1 MKEIQDIIQAFDEA
15 QKQNKQTALAT
26 VVHVQGSSYRRPGA
40 RMLVTEDGQ
49 LTGAISGGCLEGD
62 ALRKARQAMIRQKA
76 KLVMYDTT
84 DEDDAKLGVGLGCN
98 GIIYILIEPIK
109 AENPSNPIQLLKR
122 YLSTRQKVVLITLF
136 SLQDLHAEQAGTCY
150 FQNETGEIISNFSNK
165 QAAESL
171 QPVVAYALQHTVS
184 GITTIDLSEG
194 VQNAFVEV
202 LQPAVRLVI
211 IGAGNDTMPL
221 LQMANILGWQTIVV
235 DGRAPY
241 ATSTR
246 FPTAHQVIVAKP
258 NQVLSYFDS
267 DERTVFALMTHNYNY
282 DLAMLQ
288 QLVELNIP
296 YIGTLGPKK
305 KLDQMLEEL
314 EAEGIFL
321 TQNQRN
327 KVYGPAGLNIGAES
341 AEEIALSIIAEIKAA
356 LTRNKGTSLRNLED
370 PIHIRETNLFPE
382 HRVLT

>member
-1 MKEIQDIIQAFDEA
+1 MKEIQDIVQAFDEA

-40 RMLVTEDGQ
+40 RMLVTEEGQ

-62 ALRKARQAMIRQKA
+62 ALRKARQVMVRQKA

-98 GIIYILIEPIK
+98 GIIYILIEPIQ
-109 AENPSNPIQLLKR
+109 AGNPTNPIQLLKK
-122 YLSTRQKVVLITLF
+122 YLSVRQKAVLITLF
-136 SLQDLHAEQAGTCY
+136 SLQDLHAEQTGTCY
-150 FQNETGEIISNFSNK
+150 FQNEAGEITNNFTDK
-165 QAAESL
+165 QTAELL
-171 QPVVAYALQHTVS
+171 QPIIAYALQHTVS
-184 GITTIDLSEG
+184 GITTIDLLEG
-194 VQNAFVEV
+194 AQNAFVEV
-202 LQPAVRLVI
+202 LQPPVRLVI

-241 ATSTR
+241 ATTAR
-246 FPTAHQVIVAKP
+246 FPTAHQVIVSKP
-258 NQVLSYFDS
+258 NQVLAYFNS

-282 DLAMLQ
+282 DIAMLR

-305 KLDQMLEEL
+305 KLDRMLEEL

-327 KVYGPAGLNIGAES
+327 KIYGPAGLNIGAET
-341 AEEIALSIIAEIKAA
+341 AEEIALSIVAEIKAA
-356 LTRNKGTSLRNLED
+356 LTRKNGTSLRNLED
-370 PIHIRETNLFPE
+370 PIHFRETNLFPE
-382 HRVLT
+382 NKVLT